1 MSDKNNLNGVCFSN
15 AVKVCKEFQKDLGG
29 SVALISRDS
38 DYFALAK
45 EIKDDFEDRGVTLK
59 NIVLDDSFSPEP
71 NTYLKLFC
79 FSEDVS
85 LIIAVGNAEL
95 INLARFFATMFK
107 IQLIAVP
114 TEIAFMTIFSKSCYL
129 INEKLPELFSVQV
142 PDLCVID
149 LPFLAGLKKQ
159 AFADAYCEVA
169 SKSIAFLDYKVDCI
183 LNNRDSKEIDEVFN
197 ILTRLTKIDSEG
209 NACKISII
217 NAQLS
222 MGLFLKTFGEFSANE
237 KSLAYILS
245 TQKENSQCENAFFV
259 NKPLIK
265 LYELFLRVDT
275 IKTRV
280 SPDYNEH
287 VSELAN
293 LLNSS
298 ELEIIKKY
306 KPLEFDDLISKRQ
319 ALIDSGFL
327 SLIRKVYK
335 LNEKLED
342 NYKYVYKGRQKRAG
356 FSIAELKTVLKLS
369 SYIYDGGLLK
379 LLNDSG
385 MLECL

>member
-1 MSDKNNLNGVCFSN
+1 MSNNNLNGVCFSN
-15 AVKVCKEFQKDLGG
+15 AVKVCQDFQKELGG

-45 EIKDDFEDRGVTLK
+45 EIKDNFEDRGVTLK

-71 NTYLKLFC
+71 DTYLKLFC
-79 FSEDVS
+79 FPEDVT
-85 LIIAVGNAEL
+85 LIIAVGNSEL

-107 IQLIAVP
+107 IKLIAVP

-129 INEKLPELFSVQV
+129 INEKLPEQFFVQV
-142 PDLCVID
+142 PELCVID
-149 LPFLAGLKKQ
+149 LQFLAGLKKQ

-183 LNNRDSKEIDEVFN
+183 LNNTDQKEIDEVFN
-197 ILTRLTKIDSEG
+197 IITRLAKIDSEG

-217 NAQLS
+217 NAELS
-222 MGLFLKTFGEFSANE
+222 MGLFLKSFGEFSASE
-237 KSLAYILS
+237 KSLAYLLS
-245 TQKENSQCENAFFV
+245 TKKENSHFENAFFV

-275 IKTRV
+275 IKTKI
-280 SPDYNEH
+280 SPDYNE
-287 VSELAN
+287 SISDLAR

-306 KPLEFDDLISKRQ
+306 KPLDFDELISKRQ
-319 ALIDSGFL
+319 ALIDGGLLQIVRKL
-327 SLIRKVYK
+327 SKLI
-335 LNEKLED
+335 EKLED
-342 NYKYVYKGRQKRAG
+342 NYRFVYKGRQKRAG
-356 FSIAELKTVLKLS
+356 FSLEELKRVLKLS
-369 SYIYDGGLLK
+369 SYLYGGGLLK

>member
-1 MSDKNNLNGVCFSN
+1 MSMNNLNGVCFSN

-71 NTYLKLFC
+71 NTYLRLFC
-79 FSEDVS
+79 FSKDVT
-85 LIIAVGNAEL
+85 LIIAVGSADL

-114 TEIAFMTIFSKSCYL
+114 TEIAFMTVFSKSCYL

-142 PDLCVID
+142 PDLCIID

-169 SKSIAFLDYKVDCI
+169 SKSVAFLDYKVDC
-183 LNNRDSKEIDEVFN
+183 LAPSKEIDEVLS
-197 ILTRLTKIDSEG
+197 ILNRLTKIDSEG

-217 NAQLS
+217 NAELS

-237 KSLAYILS
+237 KSLAFLLS
-245 TQKENSQCENAFFV
+245 IQKENSQFENAFFV

-275 IKTRV
+275 IKTKV

-287 VSELAN
+287 VSELAR

-298 ELEIIKKY
+298 ELDIIKKY

-342 NYKYVYKGRQKRAG
+342 NYKFVYKGRQKRAG
-356 FSIAELKTVLKLS
+356 FSIAELKRVLKLS
-369 SYIYDGGLLK
+369 SYLYGGGLFK